1 MSARW
6 RNGPAQPAE
15 KGFDLQLLKPI
26 GIDDLRR
33 VLT

>member
-1 MSARW
+1 MPARW

-15 KGFDLQLLKPI
+15 KGFDLHLLKSI
-26 GIDDLRR
+26 GIDELRR